1 MANPLLNNG
10 FPFAPPM
17 MSLPPNFPLFQMPQ
31 GGEGNSTVPRFPPP
45 PPFIPGMFPPGTP
58 NQNAFMQQWQM
69 SPFMMGR
76 FPFPPTMMFPGQ
88 MPPSQ
93 PTQPVTNLSPPPQAA
108 TTQTPQSQTQPS
120 KPQTS
125 TQSSVVKSQ
134 AATAC
139 TASPTT
145 SPRVENVGPSSPPQ
159 SSESSEDVVSSTSP
173 VTTSQGLENSNQE
186 PQNSS
191 TQTTTA
197 SSDAS
202 PQQSTNENV
211 PRGQSSTEGL
221 RQRLI
226 GDDET
231 PQRIYVGRVEQNAE
245 IQEPQQRRS
254 GLSASNVL
262 IFFIGLAIAILLIR
276 RFFLS
281 RNWRFY
287 YGV

>member
-58 NQNAFMQQWQM
+58 NLNAFMQQWQM

-108 TTQTPQSQTQPS
+108 TTQTPQSQTQPN

-134 AATAC
+134 AAT
-139 TASPTT
+139 SGP
-145 SPRVENVGPSSPPQ
+145 VENVGLSSSPINN
-159 SSESSEDVVSSTSP
+159 ESSEDVVSSTSP
-173 VTTSQGLENSNQE
+173 ATTSQGLENSNQE

-197 SSDAS
+197 LSAAP
-202 PQQSTNENV
+202 PQQSSNENV